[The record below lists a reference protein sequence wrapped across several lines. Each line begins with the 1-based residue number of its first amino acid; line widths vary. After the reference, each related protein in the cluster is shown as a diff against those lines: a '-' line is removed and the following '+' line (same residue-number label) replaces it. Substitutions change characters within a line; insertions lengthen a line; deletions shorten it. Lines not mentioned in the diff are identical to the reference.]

1 MRNDR
6 AAAAV
11 TAAPPSA
18 TGAATFVVWALYA
31 YVASLP
37 FEFPQRSFPVET
49 TTITGAVFL
58 LAALFQP
65 RVCFRRPPAAFW
77 LFVAYMYTILV
88 SFAVNG
94 AEYPQETIKTL
105 ITRTQLI
112 ALFLVSYNLMR
123 DPRVARNCLIIFA
136 LACVL
141 LSGLMLLGVVG
152 MVEEGARSRVT
163 ALGQNPNRSALFMAT
178 ATLALVGGAVAGVRP
193 PFRPRLVAMGL
204 GAVTVVALLNTGSR
218 GGLLALA
225 VGLWTLTLAGRGF
238 AIRFRNAVVSLVGI
252 VALGWAVLQSP
263 MMVARIERAQGGDLA
278 GREGIFPLAWDMFVE
293 RPIFGWGDGGNSYE
307 LAMRISDGVHVSR
320 DTHNIVLELI
330 TAVGLT
336 GALPFLIGL
345 AWCALSAWRGRHGPL
360 GIVPFAMFAAV
371 MAGNM
376 SSNYIGVKILWFVL
390 AVAMAS
396 GRLVAPAPAPVAP
409 PAPARRRPWPLP
421 ATGSP

>member
-1 MRNDR
+1 
-6 AAAAV
+6 
-11 TAAPPSA
+11 
-18 TGAATFVVWALYA
+18 
-31 YVASLP
+31 
-37 FEFPQRSFPVET
+37 
-49 TTITGAVFL
+49 
-58 LAALFQP
+58 
-65 RVCFRRPPAAFW
+65 
-77 LFVAYMYTILV
+77 
-88 SFAVNG
+88 
-94 AEYPQETIKTL
+94 
-105 ITRTQLI
+105 
-112 ALFLVSYNLMR
+112 VSYNLMR
-123 DPRVARNCLIIFA
+123 DHRVARNCLIIFA

-409 PAPARRRPWPLP
+409 PAPARQRPWPLP